1 MRRGVWPVLMLFL
14 VGCAQ
19 TPPDRAD
26 GYAADGLYLYQQNKY
41 VPARQCFQEAAR
53 LHPNDANLIYDVA
66 QCYEH
71 EGRPD
76 KAREAYQA
84 CLRLAPNHADCHH
97 ALAALL
103 YFQGDK
109 AGATALVEQ
118 WLHDEPRL
126 AAAYA
131 DHAWLFRQNGDLHSA
146 LGRLHQAYALDSTDN
161 RTITEMALVYE
172 ALNRPDHAAQLYHRA
187 LELRPDQP
195 ELKARLVSLE
205 KAREKKPETPEE
217 LHP

>member
-1 MRRGVWPVLMLFL
+1 MRRGVWPGLLLVLA
-14 VGCAQ
+14 GCAQ
-19 TPPDRAD
+19 TEPDRAD
-26 GYAADGLYLYQQNKY
+26 GYAADGLLLFQQHQY

-53 LHPNDANLIYDVA
+53 LHPNDANLSYDVG

-71 EGRPD
+71 EGQWD
-76 KAREAYQA
+76 KAREAYQE

-97 ALAALL
+97 TLAALL
-103 YFQGDK
+103 YSQGNK
-109 AGATALVEQ
+109 AAATALVER

-146 LGRLHQAYALDSTDN
+146 LGRLHQAYALDATDN
-161 RTITEMALVYE
+161 RTLTEMALVYE
-172 ALNRPDHAAQLYHRA
+172 ALNRPDHAIQLYHRA

-195 ELKARLVSLE
+195 EVKAHLVSLE
-205 KAREKKPETPEE
+205 KARDKKPETGE
-217 LHP
+217 